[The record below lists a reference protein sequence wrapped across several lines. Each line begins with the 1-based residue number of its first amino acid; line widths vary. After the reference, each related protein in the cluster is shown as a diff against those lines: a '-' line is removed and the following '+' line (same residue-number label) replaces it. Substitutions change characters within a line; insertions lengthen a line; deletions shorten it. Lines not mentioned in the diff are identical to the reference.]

1 LRNRA
6 KIATIGPEDGGNAM
20 MKAGWLAPALVAV
33 AAACTQHP
41 PGWDDAWAACQ
52 AEAIEAMEAAD
63 PDADQRSEWQDNYSN
78 QCMDKK
84 GFKVKSTI

>member
-6 KIATIGPEDGGNAM
+6 KIATIGLTNRRKRS
-20 MKAGWLAPALVAV
+20 MKAGWFALALVAA

-41 PGWDDAWAACQ
+41 PGWDDAWAACE
-52 AEAIEAMEAAD
+52 AEAIEAMEAAE
-63 PDADQRSEWQDNYSN
+63 PERDQRSEWQDNYID

-84 GFKVKSTI
+84 GFKTKSTI

>member
-1 LRNRA
+1 MIRGS
-6 KIATIGPEDGGNAM
+6 IA
-20 MKAGWLAPALVAV
+20 LALLI
-33 AAACTQHP
+33 AAAGCAQHP

-52 AEAIEAMEAAD
+52 AEAIEAMEAAE

-84 GFKVKSTI
+84 GFKTKSTI

>member
-1 LRNRA
+1 
-6 KIATIGPEDGGNAM
+6 M
-20 MKAGWLAPALVAV
+20 MKAGWLALALVA
-33 AAACTQHP
+33 AAAGCAQHP

-52 AEAIEAMEAAD
+52 AEGIQAVEAAQ
-63 PDADQRSEWQDNYSN
+63 PGLEQRDLWVQDYVN